1 MLACLLSVHVETD
14 VDTATCRCWHARLC
28 LAVFASSRMHSIF
41 RTLTERIMQ
50 VPAGA
55 LVVLHGSNV
64 HFSRPNRSPCSRHA
78 YTMHVVDGDA
88 AWAPHNWCAQTRL
101 TSGACDVAW
110 VPVEGHAGVGD
121 LVSVLAAR
129 RSLQRVWSRVT

>member
-1 MLACLLSVHVETD
+1 MLASV
-14 VDTATCRCWHARLC
+14 C
-28 LAVFASSRMHSIF
+28 AVFAVPDAHDV
-41 RTLTERIMQ
+41 RTLSQRTMQ

-64 HFSRPNRSPCSRHA
+64 HFSRPNRSRCSRHA

-121 LVSVLAAR
+121 PVFLLQQSR
-129 RSLQRVWSRVT
+129 CLQRVWTTLS